1 MAQMVK
7 DKEVNPLVLQKK
19 FDKFQTPQVE
29 PTVQVP
35 EISGEVAGFEQY
47 ENEHTYGGKMSPIR
61 YQSQSAQKWAAV
73 ESSCLKYPFPMF
85 I

>member
-19 FDKFQTPQVE
+19 YDKFQNLIAE
-29 PTVQVP
+29 PTQVSEMNGP
-35 EISGEVAGFEQY
+35 LDGFETY
-47 ENEHTYGGKMSPIR
+47 KNEHTYGGKMSPIR
-61 YQSQSAQKWAAV
+61 YNLQIAQ
-73 ESSCLKYPFPMF
+73 